1 MEWSVLT
8 TEESLM
14 RKRKKRFGVGA
25 PALPQKFK
33 AMRIA
38 GPDKASERKQQ
49 FARNLDQ
56 LMRLIGLN
64 RKESAEEMDLPYKL
78 IRRLVS
84 AGVSRSDDRNK
95 ESLDKIVRYFAL
107 TGVSDLWI
115 ANLIPWLLGSD
126 EGKGFVSKFRSGLAS
141 HREEQLHTAGQIDQ
155 EQLRLLGE
163 ALGLE
168 AASVESVVASY
179 LTKARTILS
188 SDKADQFKQLIN
200 DYHELIAWKKTGTC
214 HGCND

>member
-1 MEWSVLT
+1 M
-8 TEESLM
+8 
-14 RKRKKRFGVGA
+14 KKRTRKSGRTSSTNKTSEV
-25 PALPQKFK
+25 PEIRLVPPLPQEPKE
-33 AMRIA
+33 MRIA
-38 GPDKASERKQQ
+38 GPEKVSERKQQ
-49 FARNLDQ
+49 FACNLDQ
-56 LMRLIGLN
+56 LLKLVGLS
-64 RKESAEEMDLPYKL
+64 RKEAAEEMDLQYKL

-126 EGKGFVSKFRSGLAS
+126 EGMGFVSKFRSRLAS

-168 AASVESVVASY
+168 AVSVESVVSSY
-179 LTKARTILS
+179 LAKARTILS
-188 SDKADQFKQLIN
+188 SDKADQFKQLID
-200 DYHELIAWKKTGTC
+200 DYHELIAWKKTGT
-214 HGCND
+214 G